1 MSLKELKDVMSVIIR
16 LKFWTLEN
24 LNKLIILF
32 WLNISVLINLKTY
45 TWLLLPI
52 QLIVLWVRNIL

>member
-1 MSLKELKDVMSVIIR
+1 MSLKELKVVMSMIIR

-32 WLNISVLINLKTY
+32 WLNISVLMNLKTN
-45 TWLLLPI
+45 TWSLIPV